1 MTVQLAVCDA
11 ATARA
16 ASVVD
21 LTARPPDRLDSRAP
35 RFRRGPSIMARRP
48 DPCRPWE
55 HLGAGEPLSLS
66 LTLTLTL
73 TLNLTLTLT
82 LSLTLIP
89 T

>member
-21 LTARPPDRLDSRAP
+21 LAARPADRLDSRAA
-35 RFRRGPSIMARRP
+35 RLRRRPGIMARRP

-55 HLGAGEPLSLS
+55 HLGAGEPLSLTLSLSLS
-66 LTLTLTL
+66 LTLSLSL
-73 TLNLTLTLT
+73 S

-89 T
+89 C

>member
-21 LTARPPDRLDSRAP
+21 LAARPADRLDSRAA
-35 RFRRGPSIMARRP
+35 RLRRRPGIMARRP

-55 HLGAGEPLSLS
+55 HLGAGEPLSLTLS
-66 LTLTLTL
+66 LTLSLSLT
-73 TLNLTLTLT
+73 LTLTLT

-89 T
+89 S

>member
-21 LTARPPDRLDSRAP
+21 LTARPADRLDSRAP
-35 RFRRGPSIMARRP
+35 RFRRRPGIMARRP

-55 HLGAGEPLSLS
+55 HLGAGEPLSLTLSLSLS
-66 LTLTLTL
+66 LTLSLSL
-73 TLNLTLTLT
+73 S

-89 T
+89 C